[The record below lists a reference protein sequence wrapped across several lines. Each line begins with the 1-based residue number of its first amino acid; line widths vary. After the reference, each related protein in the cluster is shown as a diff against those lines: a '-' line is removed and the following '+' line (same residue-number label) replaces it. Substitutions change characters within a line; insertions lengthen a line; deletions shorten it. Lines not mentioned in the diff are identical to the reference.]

1 MPLIY
6 PTTLETEYFG
16 GIDRSIHMIGQQ
28 VSFLDFGLFLRRK
41 LPKNFTQH
49 LAQFLIQNL
58 PPILRNK
65 NHVIFAVPGRVV

>member
-1 MPLIY
+1 M
-6 PTTLETEYFG
+6 
-16 GIDRSIHMIGQQ
+16 HVIGQQ

-41 LPKNFTQH
+41 LPKNFTQR